1 MGLSPGNKIT
11 GGKVLTSKTKPSA
24 NRAAAA
30 FRLAAYGL
38 FNSKSALGAYYR
50 RQRARL
56 GSPKAIT
63 ATAHKIA
70 RIFYE
75 MLKTRTEYKDL
86 GVDYYQTRYKERMLR
101 NLKRKA
107 KAFGLELV
115 NSNQDQLVMAN

>member
-1 MGLSPGNKIT
+1 M
-11 GGKVLTSKTKPSA
+11 
-24 NRAAAA
+24 
-30 FRLAAYGL
+30 AAYSL
-38 FNSKSALGAYYR
+38 HRSQTAIGAFLR
-50 RQRARL
+50 RKKAQL

-86 GVDYYQTRYKERMLR
+86 GVDHYQTRYKERMLR

-115 NSNQDQLVMAN
+115 NSNRDQSVMVN